1 MFLVKNKS
9 SEFSHFEFCIVRLL
23 LTSLLL
29 QNFCYILELHYKTFI
44 VKKVISTLWK
54 GFLQNKCDT

>member
-23 LTSLLL
+23 LTNLLL
-29 QNFCYILELHYKTFI
+29 QNFGYILELHYKTFI
-44 VKKVISTLWK
+44 VKKGNIHFMER
-54 GFLQNKCDT
+54 FLQK